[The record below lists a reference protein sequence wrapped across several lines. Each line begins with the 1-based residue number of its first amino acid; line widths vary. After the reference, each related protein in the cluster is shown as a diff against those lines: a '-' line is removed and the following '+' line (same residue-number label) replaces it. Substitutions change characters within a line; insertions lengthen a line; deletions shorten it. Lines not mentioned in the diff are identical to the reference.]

1 MKDIN
6 RRFFGPEQKDAKI
19 IQVIHDYRPQILC
32 VELGAPKQEYWM
44 HDHIAE
50 IAVPVSIGVGG
61 RCGRQDKLFLWLLNP
76 SRRNC
81 YTRYN
86 L

>member
-19 IQVIHDYRPQILC
+19 IQVIHDDRPQILC
-32 VELGAPKQEYWM
+32 VGLGAPKQEYWM

-50 IAVPVSIGVGG
+50 IAVPVSIGVGAMQAA
-61 RCGRQDKLFLWLLNP
+61 RQIVLVVAQP